1 MGGLLQALIIGLGGI
16 LAIAVVVIAIV
27 FLIVPLFKGIGWLFK
42 QVFTFIGGELTD
54 ALRTVGSVL
63 MTLIL
68 VPLAVGS
75 IIIGRWSATAHY
87 GRAIQNEAKAGA
99 MCLYRMAIGH
109 PARLLCLTPLVD
121 GLEKRLPEVVAAAPG
136 RDKPRGRTSQFD
148 GYQIVGSLPTGG
160 SGSKLYVAEPDEMK
174 RAGFERAGQAGVGK
188 VVIKAFS
195 VHDGSSL
202 PQIVRESRALD
213 AAKKLGLVL
222 DHDLTPERFFYV
234 MRYVPGE
241 SLTAVTQ
248 QLHAESGSSGLDNRR
263 LKSALGYLG
272 DLVRTLDGYHKG
284 GLWHK
289 DVKPDNIIV
298 DGAEAHLVDFGLL
311 SSLRSAMTLTTHGTE
326 YFRDPEMVRMAL
338 KGMKVHEVNGAK
350 FDIFSAGAVA
360 FSVVENSFPAHGALS
375 QLSKRCPDAL
385 RWVIRRAMTDY
396 DKRYTSAGEML
407 ADLEFLRNAADPFA
421 IRPAELPSM
430 RGGQAPDLEQGVP
443 PLPNRDVGNRE
454 PFSLVWSRI
463 VEMSGETFSTIT
475 GKPFTY
481 SVDGNVVR
489 TTLANQNLPRSDFE
503 KAYSLFPLKGPGEI
517 SNTVRGSAYVWA
529 ILHDPRIASRT
540 GGQSVGESTP
550 SSFDRAPGA
559 PFVMPNPNFAS
570 VGGGEPRRRPKIRV
584 TDWWT
589 GRYAVES
596 GASPSTVGSSVL
608 VGSAEVDEAI
618 RLGAR
623 WREQL
628 SPQKIAEYEAWSRGP
643 VPGRGDECAS
653 HRANGWTPDQLC
665 AIWYGLMLKGQ
676 AEGKPNGGISMAKF
690 NRVLGGAFG
699 SPNSVPIGGFA
710 RAESIPGPNVVAV
723 PRVAGAARSP
733 RVPAGDRRPAKEQL
747 ERAKARAQA
756 ARDRAH
762 ARMSGR
768 LSARRAA
775 PKSGNPA
782 AMNIGA
788 AFAAAIA
795 VFIGVGA
802 FFTVGR
808 HNPKVSVAVDNHVAE
823 AREISRDVADGVREG
838 VSDASAAI
846 GESMRELF
854 GDRALAA
861 KPAPAPVVDA
871 PAQLLEAVGAAPDSR
886 HGNILVVSDVFVIG
900 SQPYVRHYINQME
913 VSSEALRRMGFTL
926 SGDAAQAGALGQDE
940 FARQVELISHARAA
954 VGSTAKGSQEMVDAL
969 AGFADAS
976 PEIDGVVWIWPD
988 QPNDPSRFNVAVVG
1002 PEGAEVHHADPG
1014 SFDRALATSVRDAF
1028 TPRQ

>member
-54 ALRTVGSVL
+54 LLRTIGSVL

-248 QLHAESGSSGLDNRR
+248 QLHAESGSNGLDNRR
-263 LKSALGYLG
+263 LKNALGYLG

-396 DKRYTSAGEML
+396 DKRYASAGEML
-407 ADLEFLRNAADPFA
+407 ADIEFLKNAADPFA

-443 PLPNRDVGNRE
+443 PLPNRD
-454 PFSLVWSRI
+454 
-463 VEMSGETFSTIT
+463 
-475 GKPFTY
+475 
-481 SVDGNVVR
+481 
-489 TTLANQNLPRSDFE
+489 AAQQHQ
-503 KAYSLFPLKGPGEI
+503 AQ
-517 SNTVRGSAYVWA
+517 
-529 ILHDPRIASRT
+529 
-540 GGQSVGESTP
+540 GQSHGP
-550 SSFDRAPGA
+550 AGA
-559 PFVMPNPNFAS
+559 PFAMPNPNFAP

-589 GRYAVES
+589 GRYAVENAPNAPV
-596 GASPSTVGSSVL
+596 GAPPPPGFASAPSPINV
-608 VGSAEVDEAI
+608 
-618 RLGAR
+618 
-623 WREQL
+623 
-628 SPQKIAEYEAWSRGP
+628 P
-643 VPGRGDECAS
+643 V
-653 HRANGWTPDQLC
+653 
-665 AIWYGLMLKGQ
+665 
-676 AEGKPNGGISMAKF
+676 
-690 NRVLGGAFG
+690 
-699 SPNSVPIGGFA
+699 GGFA
-710 RAESIPGPNVVAV
+710 RAESIHAPNVVAV

-854 GDRALAA
+854 GDRALAS
-861 KPAPAPVVDA
+861 KPAAAPEVDA
-871 PAQLLEAVGAAPDSR
+871 PAQLLEAVGATPDSR

-900 SQPYVRHYINQME
+900 SQPYVRRYINQME

-926 SGDAAQAGALGQDE
+926 SGDAAQAGNLGQDE

-954 VGSTAKGSQEMVDAL
+954 VGSTAKGSQDMVDAL

-988 QPNDPSRFNVAVVG
+988 QPNDPSQFNVAVVG

-1014 SFDRALATSVRDAF
+1014 SFERALALGVRDAF